1 MNTLGHETFPLY
13 SFSLPFVS
21 GTHTHKR
28 PCVYKCNLFLER
40 KSAKSMTHVTEARIE
55 RVEEIFCLKKTK
67 HNDPLFLLPIDFV
80 FFYIFDLL
88 PLPHFILLFLD
99 YILLHCQ

>member
-40 KSAKSMTHVTEARIE
+40 KSAKSVTHVTEARIE
-55 RVEEIFCLKKTK
+55 RVEEIRIRSRSNTNLKGVA
-67 HNDPLFLLPIDFV
+67 NLLDVIALAGE
-80 FFYIFDLL
+80 FFNTLTV
-88 PLPHFILLFLD
+88 
-99 YILLHCQ
+99 

>member
-21 GTHTHKR
+21 GTHKHKR

-40 KSAKSMTHVTEARIE
+40 KSAKSVTHVTEARIK
-55 RVEEIFCLKKTK
+55 RVEEIFLFEKK
-67 HNDPLFLLPIDFV
+67 NDPLPLLPIDFV
-80 FFYIFDLL
+80 F
-88 PLPHFILLFLD
+88 LD
-99 YILLHCQ
+99 F